1 MLFKNKKNQKTY
13 RMLDVQVHN
22 ATNAQDDQRMVLY
35 VPVGKGLKN
44 YLACILMDFLF
55 SGKFY
60 VREFEEFVDKFDRVV
75 DIK

>member
-44 YLACILMDFLF
+44 FIACKLFEFLSF
-55 SGKFY
+55 PVIFY
-60 VREFEEFVDKFDRVV
+60 VREFEEFVEKFDQV
-75 DIK
+75 IK